1 MHTRED
7 FIKRIMNGG
16 EVTMNDLDNSRYMA
30 ELNEIREE
38 AAERLEV
45 QRIEHKRAEQ
55 RKLQIKELLRLDAE
69 VERISYDD
77 ELNEQRRNEVLRPIA
92 VRELKLREEW
102 HSKRSQFHQLFAQ
115 VSGDHYNFRVVNNP
129 LIAELR
135 KSGAVL
141 DKVNVSILEIP
152 VSPAANMLLEER
164 RRERSES

>member
-1 MHTRED
+1 
-7 FIKRIMNGG
+7 
-16 EVTMNDLDNSRYMA
+16 
-30 ELNEIREE
+30 
-38 AAERLEV
+38 
-45 QRIEHKRAEQ
+45 
-55 RKLQIKELLRLDAE
+55 
-69 VERISYDD
+69 
-77 ELNEQRRNEVLRPIA
+77 
-92 VRELKLREEW
+92 
-102 HSKRSQFHQLFAQ
+102 